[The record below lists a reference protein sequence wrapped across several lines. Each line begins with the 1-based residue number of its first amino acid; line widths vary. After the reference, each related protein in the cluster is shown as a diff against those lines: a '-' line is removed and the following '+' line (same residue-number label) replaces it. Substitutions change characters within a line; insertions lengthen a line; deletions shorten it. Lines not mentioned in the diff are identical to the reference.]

1 MANTNPPADAPPPMS
16 ATELRRRLLASAP
29 PSTPNTPIE
38 LEAVATPGPVGAW
51 GQEMLSRLRAPNKP
65 AAAEPTPEP
74 PASGAF
80 PSVAP
85 SKRAGRLQGLD
96 SVGYPVT
103 DTTPPG
109 SGVRGVPAPRAPL
122 DGLGGGHPYRDD
134 HAAAEVQR
142 LKAENREIR
151 QLLAEMKHLLQEA
164 SDTEQK
170 YATKEQEL
178 QAELAER
185 QRQIDELHSQLQGI
199 EEQITSGSLT
209 PAVPQAAPKTRSEL
223 EEWADEL
230 ERESSKLTHERRKL
244 DEERM
249 QLRED
254 EESLERQMREMEV
267 GMARERALMARQ
279 EIELKRLSAE
289 IQHELDVMQRGDAT
303 LREQMQKF
311 QRRAQDVM
319 QGKVGGGVAPQ
330 NGAPARK

>member
-1 MANTNPPADAPPPMS
+1 MANTNPSAEPSPPMS

-29 PSTPNTPIE
+29 PVAPATPVE
-38 LEAVATPGPVGAW
+38 LEAVPTPGPVGAW

-65 AAAEPTPEP
+65 ASVEVTPEP
-74 PASGAF
+74 VSNGAF
-80 PSVAP
+80 PHSA
-85 SKRAGRLQGLD
+85 KRPGRLQGLD
-96 SVGYPVT
+96 SGGYPALT

-109 SGVRGVPAPRAPL
+109 SGVRGLPAPRVPL
-122 DGLGGGHPYRDD
+122 DGIAGGNPYRDD
-134 HAAAEVQR
+134 PAASEVQR

-164 SDTEQK
+164 SETEQK
-170 YATKEQEL
+170 FATREQEL
-178 QAELAER
+178 QAELADR
-185 QRQIDELHSQLQGI
+185 QRQVDELHSQLQGI

-209 PAVPQAAPKTRSEL
+209 PAVAQAAPKTRTEL

-230 ERESSKLTHERRKL
+230 ERDSSKLTLERRKL
-244 DEERM
+244 DEERQ
-249 QLRED
+249 QLRDD

-289 IQHELDVMQRGDAT
+289 IQHELDVMQRGDAS
-303 LREQMQKF
+303 LREHMQKF

-319 QGKVGGGVAPQ
+319 QGKVGGGAQ